1 MGQETI
7 ALTRAEMKK
16 IVAIEKVIDH
26 QLTVREGAEL
36 LELSTRQ
43 LLRLK
48 KRYLTE
54 GAQGIK
60 GRANVA

>member
-1 MGQETI
+1 
-7 ALTRAEMKK
+7 MKK
-16 IVAIEKVIDH
+16 IVAIEKVIDQ

-54 GAQGIK
+54 GAQGIVHK
-60 GRANVA
+60 NRGA

>member
-1 MGQETI
+1 MAVI
-7 ALTRAEMKK
+7 LSKN
-16 IVAIEKVIDH
+16 VIDH
-26 QLTVREGAEL
+26 PLTVREGAEL

-60 GRANVA
+60 GRANIA